1 MAHEQK
7 KNLDLASVKKR
18 LEDYEQMLQY
28 YTLMR
33 TKKKM
38 KDFEAKFKEWW
49 EVVEEYFKE
58 LEKTQPQHRA
68 DEIILRY
75 KLEAYQK
82 NFLDF
87 ISSNTNPSNINV
99 LSQDE
104 ETEVG
109 PSGITQE
116 EEMQTKEPHDLKSG
130 AVPNEDIQTKKP
142 QDLKGGGQVE
152 KEPQKIQE
160 QEQVETILAIKEEVS
175 KIQPQEIEP
184 QIELVEEEV
193 RIAKT
198 TCLNYRARSG
208 YRTTSYY
215 TG

>member
-1 MAHEQK
+1 
-7 KNLDLASVKKR
+7 
-18 LEDYEQMLQY
+18 
-28 YTLMR
+28 MR

-99 LSQDE
+99 LS
-104 ETEVG
+104 
-109 PSGITQE
+109 
-116 EEMQTKEPHDLKSG
+116 
-130 AVPNEDIQTKKP
+130 
-142 QDLKGGGQVE
+142 
-152 KEPQKIQE
+152 
-160 QEQVETILAIKEEVS
+160 
-175 KIQPQEIEP
+175 
-184 QIELVEEEV
+184 
-193 RIAKT
+193 
-198 TCLNYRARSG
+198 
-208 YRTTSYY
+208 
-215 TG
+215 